1 MNVPMN
7 LSQGSRP
14 WNPWHT
20 ARSRNLIAFQK
31 WNLWPSL
38 LPIPCPHRV
47 LPLLFRFRMVMG
59 CYSFHIWGFI
69 IPFSSPL
76 PAGTSLFTSVQ
87 LNCLHLLCFLSEIWR
102 TQNLCRMFNRHG
114 ISSLIEK
121 LFNISWLNMIL
132 AEGYFFNTH
141 DLSDQGCFFLFLIS
155 YIHFKIVNGYWILSN
170 HFLQWLRPSCDFF
183 PWFCR
188 YLNYINSILNV
199 KFCWVL
205 KIKPFGLVCYF
216 LFKILLNLICIYLV

>member
-1 MNVPMN
+1 MKFV
-7 LSQGSRP
+7 
-14 WNPWHT
+14 
-20 ARSRNLIAFQK
+20 AA
-31 WNLWPSL
+31 PS
-38 LPIPCPHRV
+38 PHSIPPSCAPSV
-47 LPLLFRFRMVMG
+47 IQVQEVMG
-59 CYSFHIWGFI
+59 CYCFHIWGFT

-87 LNCLHLLCFLSEIWR
+87 LNCLHLLCFLSENWR

-132 AEGYFFNTH
+132 AEGFLLIHMIYQIKDAFF
-141 DLSDQGCFFLFLIS
+141 FPLIS
-155 YIHFKIVNGYWILSN
+155 YIHFKIMNGCRILSN

-199 KFCWVL
+199 KFCWVP

-216 LFKILLNLICIYLV
+216 LLKILLNLICIYLV

>member
-1 MNVPMN
+1 MNVSMN
-7 LSQGSRP
+7 LSPGSHP
-14 WNPWHT
+14 WNPWHS
-20 ARSRNLIAFQK
+20 ARSRTLIEFQK
-31 WNLWPSL
+31 WDLWQSL

-59 CYSFHIWGFI
+59 CYCFHIWGFT

-76 PAGTSLFTSVQ
+76 PAGTSSFTSVQ
-87 LNCLHLLCFLSEIWR
+87 LHCFAFALFPVRNLR

-121 LFNISWLNMIL
+121 LFHISWLNMIL
-132 AEGYFFNTH
+132 AESFFLNTH
-141 DLSDQGCFFLFLIS
+141 DLSDQGRFLLFLMF
-155 YIHFKIVNGYWILSN
+155 YIHFLIMNGYWILSS

-199 KFCWVL
+199 KFRWVP
-205 KIKPFGLVCYF
+205 KIKQFGLVCYF
-216 LFKILLNLICIYLV
+216 LFKILPNLICIYLV